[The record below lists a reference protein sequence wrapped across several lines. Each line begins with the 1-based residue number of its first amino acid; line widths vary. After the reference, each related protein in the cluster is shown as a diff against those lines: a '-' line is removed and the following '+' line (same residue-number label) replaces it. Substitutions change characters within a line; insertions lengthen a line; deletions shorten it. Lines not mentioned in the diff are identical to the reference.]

1 MVLSYQKKFTQ
12 LMKHI
17 LGSIVVR
24 ILGGIAVIFPDSVMN
39 GVLGSIIVSI
49 LDIVYWWYSD

>member
-1 MVLSYQKKFTQ
+1 MVLSYKKKFTQ

-24 ILGGIAVIFPDSVMN
+24 ILGGVALIFPNSVMN

-49 LDIVYWWYSD
+49 LDIVYWW